1 VAKLIEPKTTIP
13 WTQFPDWTRQRN
25 QPVTYP
31 RMCVDVAVQR
41 GVDRDTLLARA
52 ELAPSRL
59 DDPSGQ
65 VSLQETV
72 QVFAAA
78 AALTGDNGIGL
89 AVGQRMPLTAHGN
102 LGYLLMCAGTAR
114 EAIGLLERFWDLRG
128 RSAALEV
135 KVEGSGLFF
144 ELLPEVMLPATVRD
158 LVLGSMLGSMAS
170 GMRFILPGL
179 SLMPEI
185 WLQGEP
191 MASAQTLD
199 DSVVL
204 VRYRQARAGIWAADA
219 VRWLDSPL
227 PTANPEA
234 LSQALIQCERESV
247 LLAPGDTLLR
257 QVRELLVLD
266 AEGYPTPEQ
275 LAEHLH
281 LTSRTLRR
289 RLQERGLGFQ
299 SLLEEARRRDS
310 CHLLAAS
317 DMEIQRISQL
327 LGFADPANFTRAF
340 KVSMG
345 MTPSQW
351 RERHA

>member
-1 VAKLIEPKTTIP
+1 M
-13 WTQFPDWTRQRN
+13 
-25 QPVTYP
+25 TYP

-78 AALTGDNGIGL
+78 AASTGDNGIGL

-128 RSAALEV
+128 PSAALEV

-204 VRYRQARAGIWAADA
+204 VRYRQARAGI
-219 VRWLDSPL
+219 
-227 PTANPEA
+227 
-234 LSQALIQCERESV
+234 
-247 LLAPGDTLLR
+247 
-257 QVRELLVLD
+257 
-266 AEGYPTPEQ
+266 
-275 LAEHLH
+275 
-281 LTSRTLRR
+281 
-289 RLQERGLGFQ
+289 
-299 SLLEEARRRDS
+299 
-310 CHLLAAS
+310 
-317 DMEIQRISQL
+317 
-327 LGFADPANFTRAF
+327 
-340 KVSMG
+340 
-345 MTPSQW
+345 
-351 RERHA
+351 